1 MLRFRVAVVLVAAVC
16 FAWPATGQVV
26 EPEAAPAASR
36 PPEVVGLLERARD
49 AVLEHGIFAAR
60 LKTYATGS
68 PGLAD
73 NFGRAEGEL
82 VAQRDDDKQE
92 TWRTRLTG
100 EGSLTAQATPVRFD
114 SIWHGTRVAWI
125 DHEARVYYEQP
136 VAARGVSSTP
146 LRVSDS
152 LRLAAA
158 QVASSRPF
166 ADALAAT
173 DMAFE
178 RHEVAD
184 GVECGVVT
192 FTDKTGR
199 QRWHFA
205 LNDGLPRRA
214 ELIAGGAG
222 ISVSII
228 TEFSSPTTDPSA
240 VAGQTW
246 TIPVPEG
253 YERKMAPAPDER
265 RPPAARPAPS
275 AAPAARYSPEWE
287 LKSAE
292 GKAVS
297 PSALRDKVTVLY
309 FWGTWCIP
317 CKRAAPLLIDLHRD
331 YKDKG
336 VEVVGMACRE
346 RDAAAAVRHAA
357 EAGYDWPQ
365 IIGADEVAKLYEVR
379 SYPAFIVLGRAS
391 EIVYESGRP
400 QNGSFDS
407 IFEEMRKAI
416 DAALAGERP
425 GQPGASRPGQTPG
438 PTARP
443 VEGTPL
449 RIRPRPTND
458 TTRPERDDHDPE

>member
-1 MLRFRVAVVLVAAVC
+1 MPRFRSAVGVIAGACLG
-16 FAWPATGQVV
+16 WPAAGQVA
-26 EPEAAPAASR
+26 EPEAAPAVSR
-36 PPEVVGLLERARD
+36 PPEVVGFLERARD
-49 AVLEHGIFAAR
+49 AIAEHGVFAAR

-73 NFGRAEGEL
+73 NFGRAEGDF
-82 VAQRDDDKQE
+82 VSQRDAEKPD
-92 TWRTRLTG
+92 TWRMRLSG
-100 EGSLTAQATPVRFD
+100 EGSLTAQAAPVRFD
-114 SIWHGTRVAWI
+114 SIWHGPRVAWI

-136 VAARGVSSTP
+136 IAARGVSSTP

-158 QVASSRPF
+158 QVASARPF

-178 RHEVAD
+178 GHEVAD

-192 FTDKTGR
+192 FTDKSGR

-205 LNDGLPRRA
+205 LNDALPRRA

-228 TEFSSPTTDPSA
+228 TEFASPTTDHA
-240 VAGQTW
+240 ALEGQTW
-246 TIPVPEG
+246 TIPAPEG
-253 YERKMAPAPDER
+253 YERKVAAAPAER
-265 RPPAARPAPS
+265 RSPSARPAPN
-275 AAPAARYSPEWE
+275 APPPARISPEWE
-287 LKSAE
+287 LKTAD
-292 GKAVS
+292 GKALS
-297 PSALRDKVTVLY
+297 PGALRDKVTVLY

-331 YKDKG
+331 YQGKG
-336 VEVVGMACRE
+336 VEIVGMACRE

-357 EAGYDWPQ
+357 DAGYDWPQ

-379 SYPAFIVLGRAS
+379 FYPAFIVLGKAS

-400 QNGSFDS
+400 ENGSFDTT
-407 IFEEMRKAI
+407 FVEMRKAI

-425 GQPGASRPGQTPG
+425 GQPASVRPGQAPA

-449 RIRPRPTND
+449 RIRPRPTG
-458 TTRPERDDHDPE
+458 DDDKPD

>member
-1 MLRFRVAVVLVAAVC
+1 MFRFRFTVVVVAGACLV
-16 FAWPATGQVV
+16 WPAAGQVV
-26 EPEAAPAASR
+26 EQEAAPVVSR
-36 PPEVVGLLERARD
+36 PPEVVALLERARD
-49 AVLEHGIFAAR
+49 AVAERGVFAAR

-73 NFGRAEGEL
+73 NFGRAEGDF
-82 VAQRDDDKQE
+82 VSQRDDDRPD
-92 TWRTRLTG
+92 TWRMRLTG
-100 EGSLTAQATPVRFD
+100 EGTLTAQAAAVRFD
-114 SIWHGTRVAWI
+114 SMWHGARVAWI

-136 VAARGVSSTP
+136 VAARGVSSAP

-158 QVASSRPF
+158 QVASARPF

-178 RHEVAD
+178 AHELAD
-184 GVECGVVT
+184 GVECGVVL

-199 QRWHFA
+199 QRWHFG

-228 TEFSSPTTDPSA
+228 TEFASPTTDASA
-240 VAGQTW
+240 LAGRTW

-253 YERKMAPAPDER
+253 YERKVAAAPAER
-265 RPPAARPAPS
+265 RTPAVRPAPNT
-275 AAPAARYSPEWE
+275 APPARISPEWE
-287 LKSAE
+287 LKATD
-292 GKAVS
+292 GKALS

-331 YKDKG
+331 YEGKG
-336 VEVVGMACRE
+336 VEIVGMACRE

-365 IIGADEVAKLYEVR
+365 IVGADEVAKLYEVR
-379 SYPAFIVLGRAS
+379 FYPAFIVLGKAS

-400 QNGSFDS
+400 ENGSFDTM
-407 IFEEMRKAI
+407 FVEMRKAI

-425 GQPGASRPGQTPG
+425 PQPGAARPGQAPA

-443 VEGTPL
+443 VEGSPL
-449 RIRPRPTND
+449 RILPRPAG
-458 TTRPERDDHDPE
+458 DDDKPD